1 MRSVLCRR
9 PGLPGLLLALVTT
22 LTVALFG
29 AVSAFAGHA
38 TPARDK
44 PAILLVAFGTSVP
57 EARKAFD
64 DMDAA
69 VREAFPNVDIHWAFT
84 SNIIRDKL
92 AAEGQQTDSV
102 PVALAKML
110 DAGVTRVAVQSLHAI
125 PGEEFHEKLV
135 RVVRGFGG
143 DGFKKLTI
151 GQPLM
156 SSDEDMAAV
165 ADALLATFGPQ
176 RAKGEA
182 LVFMGHGT
190 HHPANIY
197 YPGLQWY
204 LDQRDPLAL
213 VGTVEGTPGLEW
225 IVARL
230 KEKGATKALL
240 VPLMSVAGD
249 HARNDMAGDEDDSW
263 KSELAAQGI
272 AARPV
277 LQGLAEFAS
286 FRALWLNHL
295 RQAVAELD
303 EE

>member
-1 MRSVLCRR
+1 MRSVPRRR
-9 PGLPGLLLALVTT
+9 PVLSGLLLALF
-22 LTVALFG
+22 LALFG
-29 AVSAFAGHA
+29 AVSAFAGHTA
-38 TPARDK
+38 PAKDTPG
-44 PAILLVAFGTSVP
+44 ILVVAFGTSVP
-57 EARKAFD
+57 EARKSFD

-69 VREAFPNVDIHWAFT
+69 VRKAFPGMAVHWAFT
-84 SNIIRDKL
+84 SNIIREKL
-92 AAEGQQTDSV
+92 AAEGRQTDSV

-125 PGEEFHEKLV
+125 PGEEFHEKLL
-135 RVVRGFGG
+135 RVAKGFGG

-165 ADALLATFGPQ
+165 ADTLLATFGPQ

-213 VGTVEGTPGLEW
+213 VGTVEGTPSLDW
-225 IVARL
+225 VVAQL
-230 KEKGATKALL
+230 KAKGVTKALL

-249 HARNDMAGDEDDSW
+249 HARNDMAGDEEDSW
-263 KSELAAQGI
+263 KSVLAAQGI

-277 LQGLAEFAS
+277 LQGLAEFAP
-286 FRALWLNHL
+286 FRALWMDHL

-303 EE
+303 ED

>member
-1 MRSVLCRR
+1 MRFVPRRR
-9 PGLPGLLLALVTT
+9 PVPSGLPLALF
-22 LTVALFG
+22 LALFL
-29 AVSAFAGHA
+29 ALSCAAPARAGHGA
-38 TPARDK
+38 PAGGK
-44 PAILLVAFGTSVP
+44 AAILVVAFGTSVP

-69 VREAFPNVDIHWAFT
+69 VRQAFPGMAVHWAFT
-84 SNIIRDKL
+84 SNIIREKL
-92 AAEGQQTDSV
+92 AAQGQVTDSV
-102 PVALAKML
+102 PTALARLL
-110 DAGVTRVAVQSLHAI
+110 DAGVTRLAVQSLHAI

-135 RVVRGFGG
+135 RTVRGFGG
-143 DGFKKLTI
+143 FDKVVI

-156 SSDEDMAAV
+156 STDEDMAAV
-165 ADALLATFGPQ
+165 ADALLSTFGPL
-176 RAKGEA
+176 RAGGEA

-213 VGTVEGTPGLEW
+213 VGTVEGTPSLEW
-225 IVARL
+225 VVARL
-230 KEKGATKALL
+230 AEKGVSRALL

-263 KSELAAQGI
+263 KSVLAARGI

-277 LQGLAEFAS
+277 LQGLAEFAPL
-286 FRALWLNHL
+286 RELWLEHL
-295 RQAVAELD
+295 RRAVAGLD
-303 EE
+303 GK